1 MIKISQKL
9 KDQLWWLIITVD
21 YDYSR
26 ITVAD
31 HEINGDIITLWLED
45 KHDFKNSLEECLQLD
60 LPLKQFSKVIKAE
73 NLNSYEGTKM
83 HPKKN
88 FVYKARIEIN
98 EPIKWYQE
106 DASPTEQQWAREAM
120 LKTILTQLVETEVY
134 DGAENDLLFL

>member
-9 KDQLWWLIITVD
+9 KDKLWWMIISVD

-31 HEINGDIITLWLED
+31 HELNAETLTIWLED

-60 LPLKQFSKVIKAE
+60 ITSKQFSKVIRAE

-88 FVYKARIEIN
+88 FIYKTRIEIN
-98 EPIKWYQE
+98 EPIRWYQE
-106 DASPTEQQWAREAM
+106 DASITEQQWAREAVVRN
-120 LKTILTQLVETEVY
+120 ILTQLIETETV
-134 DGAENDLLFL
+134 DENIW